1 MNGTATQYRY
11 HGSVLISQVTG
22 SNKLLFSYDA
32 NGNAVAVNY
41 NGTYYYYVRNGQND
55 VIRLIDGSNN
65 TVVEYTYDSWG
76 RLLSCTGS
84 LASTLGTQNPFRY
97 RGYVYDTETGLY
109 YLQTRYYD
117 PEVGRFINADI
128 YVSTGQGV
136 LGNNMYA
143 YCANGPIARYDVD
156 GLFIDAVFDIVS
168 LCFSIADVIANPT
181 DPLAWAG
188 LAVDVV
194 CLVTP
199 GLTGGGTFVRAV
211 GKIDDVADVV
221 KTANK
226 VDNVVDTAKTAKK
239 IHGNSLKTT
248 KETIGYALKKT
259 DTGEIM
265 KYGETTRGVKRYSQR
280 FYRENGVDMVEL
292 ARGSKYDMHYWQHNQ
307 IVSYY
312 NQYGH
317 RPPWNK
323 SFW

>member
-65 TVVEYTYDSWG
+65 TVVEYSYDSWG

-117 PEVGRFINADI
+117 PEVGRFINADA

-136 LGNNMYA
+136 LGNNMYL
-143 YCANGPIARYDVD
+143 YCGNNPVN
-156 GLFIDAVFDIVS
+156 VFDPTGQFGWFS
-168 LCFSIADVIANPT
+168 LAAAVLGAVVGAATQIATNV
-181 DPLAWAG
+181 
-188 LAVDVV
+188 
-194 CLVTP
+194 
-199 GLTGGGTFVRAV
+199 LTGNNNVLEGVIGAALGGAV
-211 GKIDDVADVV
+211 Y
-221 KTANK
+221 
-226 VDNVVDTAKTAKK
+226 NVVALSGNIVAASAAGSATEAFVNEVGSYIFGGKK
-239 IHGNSLKTT
+239 LSKENVLNSLSNVARDTV
-248 KETIGYALKKT
+248 EGTITASITGKASSKIVKINSGWFKPKKFVSSFTGKYARKLASQTAVQGLLTVGYNS
-259 DTGEIM
+259 M
-265 KYGETTRGVKRYSQR
+265 
-280 FYRENGVDMVEL
+280 N
-292 ARGSKYDMHYWQHNQ
+292 
-307 IVSYY
+307 
-312 NQYGH
+312 
-317 RPPWNK
+317 
-323 SFW
+323 